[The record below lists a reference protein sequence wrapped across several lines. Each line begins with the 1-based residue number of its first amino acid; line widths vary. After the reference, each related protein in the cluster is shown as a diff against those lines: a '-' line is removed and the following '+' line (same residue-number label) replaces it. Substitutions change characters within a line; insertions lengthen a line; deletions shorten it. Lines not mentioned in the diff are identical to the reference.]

1 MAMMKVTKICPHCGK
16 SEEHEVDEQ
25 QWLDWQGGMRI
36 QDAMPDKDAFL
47 REWFISGACYDCISK
62 IFNKP
67 KPGEDWGEM
76 LGECECCGCPVYAK
90 DNGVCP
96 QCGET
101 LGSGDEEE

>member
-1 MAMMKVTKICPHCGK
+1 MAMMKITKICPHCGK

-25 QWLDWQGGMRI
+25 QWLDWQGGTRV
-36 QDAMPDKDAFL
+36 
-47 REWFISGACYDCISK
+47 RGTCYDCISK

-90 DNGVCP
+90 DKGVCP